1 MNVVKVNI
9 GADIFRTWMAGVK
22 EGAQLESGDS
32 HEPPHHIMMNHAS
45 KKVADV
51 ARAKLSLMGASSH
64 AKPLLGLLEDATKD
78 LEALSAKPQS
88 V

>member
-9 GADIFRTWMAGVK
+9 GDIFRAWMTGVK
-22 EGAQLESGDS
+22 EGAQLESGHS

-45 KKVADV
+45 RTVAEV
-51 ARAKLSLMGASSH
+51 ARTKLSLMGASSH
-64 AKPLLGLLEDATKD
+64 AKPLLRLLEDAKGD

>member
-9 GADIFRTWMAGVK
+9 GADIFRAWMTGVK
-22 EGAQLESGDS
+22 EGAQLESGHS

-45 KKVADV
+45 KRVAEV
-51 ARAKLSLMGASSH
+51 AQAKLSLMGASSR
-64 AKPLLGLLEDATKD
+64 AKPLLRLLEEANAD
-78 LEALSAKPQS
+78 LETLSAEPAS